1 MAAIKLMIIDNVT
14 TTYGADQR
22 CVYAGHLLND
32 GFIEFHDTYSTNVFF
47 EIAKTYLADIDHT
60 IVSFE
65 GALIKRVVG

>member
-22 CVYAGHLLND
+22 CVYVRHLLND
-32 GFIEFHDTYSTNVFF
+32 GFIEFHDTYNPYVFF
-47 EIAKTYLADIDHT
+47 EIAKTYLVDIDDT

-65 GALIKRVVG
+65 GAVVKRVMG